1 MLRERSGPFGQAG
14 DGVHEGLCAAFDE
27 KYAAWFS
34 SRSQRA
40 VTELAHQGKLIYNP
54 AQLFF
59 S

>member
-1 MLRERSGPFGQAG
+1 MLRKRSGPFGQAR
-14 DGVHEGLCAAFDE
+14 DGVHAGVCAALDE
-27 KYAAWFS
+27 KHAAWFS
-34 SRSQRA
+34 TRSQRA